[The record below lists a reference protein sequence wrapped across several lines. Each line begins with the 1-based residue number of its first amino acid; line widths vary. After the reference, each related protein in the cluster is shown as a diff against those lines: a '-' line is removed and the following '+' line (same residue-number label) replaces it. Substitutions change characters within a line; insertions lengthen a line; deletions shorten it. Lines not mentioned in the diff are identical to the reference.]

1 MLLLT
6 LAVQALPAPRRE
18 WGQAM
23 RVELAP
29 IEGSRARW
37 RFSLGCTWA
46 VSVIY
51 ARTIFATPEPGAR
64 GLRSAVMTGIAAAI
78 ALVAYAA
85 IRYPGLR
92 SGYRFWG
99 SSAAFLVLLF
109 LFAAVAS
116 TLSSDT
122 TLQAATTRR
131 HGAIGGLVIG
141 GAWLIALAPLAPL
154 KTFVL
159 LPLAV
164 ALLGP
169 ALVAALAGRSAGNAS
184 AGTHAALWAGLVGG
198 LTIFIVWVAV
208 TLTSAGRPYD
218 AGLIRDFHRSSA
230 PNIATYAIS
239 DNLGSGL
246 VLLLL
251 VPTVALA
258 FGSLSARLTAGE
270 PR

>member
-6 LAVQALPAPRRE
+6 FATRALPPARRE

-23 RVELAP
+23 RAELDP
-29 IEGSRARW
+29 IEGARARW

-46 VSVIY
+46 AAVIY
-51 ARTIFATPEPGAR
+51 PRTMFTVPEPGGR
-64 GLRSAVMTGIAAAI
+64 KLRSLFLTGIAAAI
-78 ALVAYAA
+78 ALVVYAA

-99 SSAAFLVLLF
+99 SSAAFVVLLF
-109 LFAAVAS
+109 LFAAVGSA
-116 TLSSDT
+116 LSRDT
-122 TLQAATTRR
+122 TMQAATARR
-131 HGAIGGLVIG
+131 DGVVGGLVIG
-141 GAWLIALAPLAPL
+141 GAWFIALAPPAQL
-154 KTFVL
+154 KTWVL

-169 ALVAALAGRSAGNAS
+169 AFLAALAGRSTRNAS

-208 TLTSAGRPYD
+208 TLATAGRPYD
-218 AGLIRDFHRSSA
+218 TGLIRDFHHSTA

-258 FGSLSARLTAGE
+258 LGSLVARLAAST